1 MKILALGDCNTRG
14 VHESYNN
21 SYPEMLA
28 KELNA
33 EVKNLGHTMATT
45 REAIE
50 LFNEVKDE
58 YFDIVLISFGL
69 TDSWKTFNG
78 APYVLYYPDN
88 ILRKILRKIVK
99 KYKKIGKKLNFLKY
113 FGEKSVVPE
122 NEYLEN
128 LQIIISQL
136 EHSLI
141 VVLDTLPKEEE
152 YRNVSIKEYNL
163 LLDKLLIYKNVVHI
177 DLYDYFDKHRELYLD
192 KTHLNYEGYKYI
204 CQKIISTLNREKI
217 NEIIKRQN

>member
-14 VHESYNN
+14 VEECYNN
-21 SYPEMLA
+21 AYPEMLA

-69 TDSWKTFNG
+69 TDSWKTFKN

-88 ILRKILRKIVK
+88 IFRKILRKIVK
-99 KYKKIGKKLNFLKY
+99 KYKKVGKRLNFIKI
-113 FGEKSVVPE
+113 FGEESVVPE
-122 NEYLEN
+122 DEYVSN
-128 LQIIISQL
+128 LQYIINQL
-136 EHSLI
+136 DKSLVI
-141 VVLDTLPKEEE
+141 VLDTLPKEEE
-152 YRNVSIKEYNL
+152 YRNVSIKKYNT
-163 LLDKLLIYKNVVHI
+163 LLDSLITSNNVI
-177 DLYDYFDKHRELYLD
+177 RIKLYDYFYDHREFFLD
-192 KTHLNYEGYKYI
+192 KTHLNTKGYEYI
-204 CQKIISTLNREKI
+204 CNKITEKI
-217 NEIIKRQN
+217 KL